1 MAIRTTAQAL
11 AVIEKHGVVLQSA
24 RGALPNLAEA
34 IAGEPIRGS
43 WWGHPRG
50 NAIYMILDQLTES
63 PDVLAFKLV
72 DGKVTLA
79 HRRVWPALVRL
90 AHELGRERLAAVGE
104 EHLPSGAH
112 RSIRIPFPKWVPDD
126 VSRAA
131 ASMSQDDAR
140 AMLGDSFAAMAASPR
155 RRKRSA
161 R

>member
-1 MAIRTTAQAL
+1 MAIRTAAQAL
-11 AVIEKHGVVLQSA
+11 AFIEKHGVVLQSA
-24 RGALPNLAEA
+24 HGTLPNLAQA
-34 IAGEPIRGS
+34 IAGEAIRGS
-43 WWGHPRG
+43 WWGHARG
-50 NAIYMILDQLTES
+50 NTIYMILDELSES
-63 PDVLAFKLV
+63 PEVLAFKLV
-72 DGKVTLA
+72 GGKVTIV

-90 AHELGRERLAAVGE
+90 ADELGRARLAAVGE

-140 AMLGDSFAAMAASPR
+140 AMLGDLLAAMAQSPR